1 VSTIPAES
9 TSPGLQAILN
19 RRSPASFSSEQP
31 PKDLI
36 ERLIEVGIRAPNHYL
51 NEPWR
56 FIVLAG
62 DARKSLGEAFAESLQ
77 SRLPN
82 AETPQ
87 AQAQLQRERQK
98 TLRSPVLI
106 VIASARTENTRALPI
121 EDVEAV
127 AAAVENMLVAAP
139 ELGLGAFWRTGDAA
153 YDDRVK
159 AHLELK
165 PEDRIV
171 AFLYV
176 GYPATWGDLTPRTGI
191 EDKTRWLGW
200 EN

>member
-9 TSPGLQAILN
+9 TNSGLQAILN
-19 RRSPASFSSEQP
+19 RRSPASFSAVQP
-31 PKDLI
+31 PKELI
-36 ERLIEVGIRAPNHYL
+36 ERLIEAGIRAPNHYL

-62 DARKSLGEAFAESLQ
+62 DARKALGEAFAESLRG
-77 SRLPN
+77 RLPD

-106 VIASARTENTRALPI
+106 AIASARTENTRALPI

-127 AAAVENMLVAAP
+127 AAAVENMLLVAP

-159 AHLELK
+159 AHLGLK
-165 PEDRIV
+165 PEDQIV

-176 GYPATWGDLTPRTGI
+176 GYPATWGDLTPRTGTD
-191 EDKTRWLGW
+191 DKTRWLGW
-200 EN
+200 EH